1 MFTRTSAAA
10 AAMTV
15 VAAIATTVTTAR
27 WTAGTTAALATST
40 TTLVSALFVPLLTSR
55 YELEHSSSTAHE
67 GGKPKWAVL
76 HDYVKTELLLIFKQ
90 PVINKCVNGI
100 PFLVFLIRRNSISIL
115 SRNWKRKL
123 IKVAQLDKY
132 YSEERESDA
141 YNRYSSMFACL
152 AMCQKLSKKK

>member
-1 MFTRTSAAA
+1 M
-10 AAMTV
+10 
-15 VAAIATTVTTAR
+15 
-27 WTAGTTAALATST
+27 
-40 TTLVSALFVPLLTSR
+40 VSALFVPLLTSR
-55 YELEHSSSTAHE
+55 YELERCSSTAHE

-115 SRNWKRKL
+115 SRNWKRML

-132 YSEERESDA
+132 YSEERESDE

-152 AMCQKLSKKK
+152 AMCQELSKKIEFYLFISQNVPY

>member
-1 MFTRTSAAA
+1 M
-10 AAMTV
+10 
-15 VAAIATTVTTAR
+15 
-27 WTAGTTAALATST
+27 
-40 TTLVSALFVPLLTSR
+40 LT
-55 YELEHSSSTAHE
+55 
-67 GGKPKWAVL
+67 
-76 HDYVKTELLLIFKQ
+76 FKQ

-100 PFLVFLIRRNSISIL
+100 PFLGFLIRRNSISIL

-132 YSEERESDA
+132 YREERESDA

>member
-1 MFTRTSAAA
+1 M
-10 AAMTV
+10 
-15 VAAIATTVTTAR
+15 
-27 WTAGTTAALATST
+27 
-40 TTLVSALFVPLLTSR
+40 LT
-55 YELEHSSSTAHE
+55 
-67 GGKPKWAVL
+67 
-76 HDYVKTELLLIFKQ
+76 FKQ

-100 PFLVFLIRRNSISIL
+100 PVLGFLIRRNSISIL

-123 IKVAQLDKY
+123 IKVAQLDRY

>member
-1 MFTRTSAAA
+1 MLARTTAATA
-10 AAMTV
+10 ITV
-15 VAAIATTVTTAR
+15 VAAITAAAAAVV
-27 WTAGTTAALATST
+27 WAAGTSASITTGTA
-40 TTLVSALFVPLLTSR
+40 TLVSALFVPLLTSR

>member
-1 MFTRTSAAA
+1 M
-10 AAMTV
+10 
-15 VAAIATTVTTAR
+15 
-27 WTAGTTAALATST
+27 
-40 TTLVSALFVPLLTSR
+40 LT
-55 YELEHSSSTAHE
+55 
-67 GGKPKWAVL
+67 
-76 HDYVKTELLLIFKQ
+76 FKQ

-100 PFLVFLIRRNSISIL
+100 PFLGFLIRRNSISIL

-152 AMCQKLSKKK
+152 AMCQKLSKKNRVLFFYFSKRAMLKALCTSAKTQKLSFV